1 MRTLLLKV
9 LAILSKQERRQFYLL
24 FLMMLAMGALE
35 VVGIG
40 ALMPFMS
47 AIADM
52 GGLLDNKS
60 LRFLYD
66 LMGFESRKTFVM
78 LLGGM
83 VLLLFVIRNAVFT
96 LSNWL
101 VSRFSFM
108 WRHHLSE
115 RLLARY
121 LLQPYVFFLTNNT
134 LELKR
139 NVCNEVTRL
148 VGSVIIP
155 GIQML
160 SKAVIA
166 FFIVVLLVAV
176 DPVVAMTVAAIF
188 GGGYAVLYGLVFRR
202 LNRLSQ
208 QANALRRQQFKLAG
222 EAFEGIK
229 ELKLSGRE
237 QRFIADYSALSHA
250 NAAIESVSRSISQLP
265 RYGIE
270 TLAVSVIMLFVLY
283 LLWTDRDVAPW
294 LPLLVVYIVAG
305 YRILP
310 ALQEIFSGLT
320 TIRYNLA
327 TLDTLHSDFTRL
339 DFQPGESS
347 HTAASRARFHDFDTI
362 RLEGVRFRYPITK
375 DFAIHDLNL
384 TIKRNTTVGMV
395 GPTGSGK
402 TTVINI
408 ILGLLEPA
416 SGVFRVKD
424 IVVHAANIKGWQ
436 QCIGYVPQQI
446 YLFDDSVTRNIAFG
460 IPEDEI
466 DQQAVE
472 EAARIA
478 NLHEYIVNELP
489 DGYRTVIGQRGVRLS
504 GGQQQR
510 IGIARAL
517 YHKPEMLVLDEATS
531 ALDGVTEHVV
541 MDAIRRLSHKLT
553 IIMIAHRLNTVK
565 NCDVI
570 YYLDHGR
577 IISSGTYA
585 ELADSCNHFQKMIRM

>member
-1 MRTLLLKV
+1 MRTQLLKI
-9 LAILSKQERRQFYLL
+9 LTILSKQERRQFYLL
-24 FLMMLAMGALE
+24 FLMMLAMGVLE

-47 AIADM
+47 AISDM
-52 GGLLDNKS
+52 DGLLDNKT

-66 LMGFESRKTFVM
+66 LMGLESRQTFVM
-78 LLGGM
+78 LLGGA
-83 VLLLFVIRNAVFT
+83 VLLLFIIRNAVFT

-115 RLLARY
+115 RLLSRY

-166 FFIVVLLVAV
+166 FFIVVLLVVA
-176 DPVVAMTVAAIF
+176 DPVVALMVAAIF
-188 GGGYAVLYGLVFRR
+188 GGGYAVLYGLVFRK
-202 LNRLSQ
+202 LSRLSQ
-208 QANALRRQQFKLAG
+208 QANAVRRQQFKLAG

-229 ELKLSGRE
+229 ELKLSNRE
-237 QRFIADYSALSHA
+237 RRFITDYSLLSHD
-250 NAAIESVSRSISQLP
+250 NAVIESVSRSISQLP

-283 LLWTDRDVAPW
+283 LLWTGQNVAPW

-327 TLDTLHSDFTRL
+327 TLDALYSAFTHLEMPTSESENIAESKACFRDF
-339 DFQPGESS
+339 G
-347 HTAASRARFHDFDTI
+347 TI
-362 RLEGVRFRYPITK
+362 RLEDVQFRYPHAS
-375 DFAIHDLNL
+375 DFAIQHLNL
-384 TIKRNTTVGMV
+384 TINRNTTVAMV

-402 TTVINI
+402 TTVINL

-416 SGVFRVKD
+416 SGTLRVNK
-424 IVVHAANIKGWQ
+424 IAVNPTNIKGWQ

-446 YLFDDSVTRNIAFG
+446 YLFDDSITRNIAFG
-460 IPEDEI
+460 IPDDEI
-466 DQQAVE
+466 DQLAVE

-478 NLHEYIVNELP
+478 NLHDYIVNGLP
-489 DGYRTVIGQRGVRLS
+489 DGYQTIIGQRGVRLS

-517 YHKPEMLVLDEATS
+517 YHKPEILVLDEATS

-570 YYLDHGR
+570 HYLHQGR